1 MSRGAAPSG
10 PSPVVVIGAGPH
22 GLAATAHLRAAGI
35 PTRIFGETLSFWRE
49 TMPPKMFLRSSP
61 RASSI
66 SDPAG
71 ELSLA
76 RWSAQAGRTIDKLI
90 PIQDFIDYGN
100 WFQSLAAP
108 ELDRRQVV
116 RVEPRSHEFLITL
129 ADGEQLT
136 ASRVVVAVGLGL
148 FAYVPAVFG
157 GLPASHVT
165 HATQSPDLDRF
176 KGGSVA
182 VIGSGQ
188 TALES
193 AALLREAGAAVEVIA
208 RSPRVFWLGGY
219 GWGGLDGR
227 PVLPPPSGPPSP
239 PSWRARRKL
248 HWHAAPTEVGGRFT
262 GWVGAA
268 PDVCHMLPRVL
279 RGPLTDHCIRPA
291 GGYWLPDRLRDV
303 KITLA
308 RTVTEA
314 RALDAQVKLR
324 LDDGSERILDHVLLG
339 TGYRIDACRFS
350 FLAPE
355 VLAGLKIK
363 EGSPALTR
371 GLESSVANLHFTG
384 ALAAESFGPVMRFVV
399 GTAYTAPA
407 LTQGVLGRR
416 RPLFRWAF

>member
-1 MSRGAAPSG
+1 
-10 PSPVVVIGAGPH
+10 
-22 GLAATAHLRAAGI
+22 
-35 PTRIFGETLSFWRE
+35 
-49 TMPPKMFLRSSP
+49 
-61 RASSI
+61 
-66 SDPAG
+66 
-71 ELSLA
+71 
-76 RWSAQAGRTIDKLI
+76 
-90 PIQDFIDYGN
+90 
-100 WFQSLAAP
+100 
-108 ELDRRQVV
+108 
-116 RVEPRSHEFLITL
+116 
-129 ADGEQLT
+129 
-136 ASRVVVAVGLGL
+136 
-148 FAYVPAVFG
+148 
-157 GLPASHVT
+157 
-165 HATQSPDLDRF
+165 
-176 KGGSVA
+176 
-182 VIGSGQ
+182 
-188 TALES
+188 
-193 AALLREAGAAVEVIA
+193 
-208 RSPRVFWLGGY
+208 
-219 GWGGLDGR
+219 
-227 PVLPPPSGPPSP
+227 
-239 PSWRARRKL
+239 
-248 HWHAAPTEVGGRFT
+248 
-262 GWVGAA
+262 
-268 PDVCHMLPRVL
+268 MLPRVL